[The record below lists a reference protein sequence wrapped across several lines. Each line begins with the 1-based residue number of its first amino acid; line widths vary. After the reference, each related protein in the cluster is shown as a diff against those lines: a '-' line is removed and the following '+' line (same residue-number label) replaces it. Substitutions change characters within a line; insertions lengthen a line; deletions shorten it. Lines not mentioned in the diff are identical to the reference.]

1 MGILLATN
9 CPVIIDE
16 KFVNNSWQLYV
27 NYSYF
32 CPFKT
37 MLMTAVDFF
46 NIICSIPKTLRFNFH
61 YFPLKTALKLPVV
74 VSHRTY
80 LRELHG
86 KVELPEKVERAMVK
100 IGFGDVGHYDRKRSR
115 GIWQVSGTVSFGG
128 KTSIGHGSKLSVRGD
143 LKLGADFNMTAE
155 STIVCAKE
163 ISFGDDC
170 LVAWDVLVMDT
181 DEHPLYNR
189 RETWDSSPVPSL
201 EVPSPVSN
209 NTENERINPDKP
221 ILVGNHVWIGC
232 KCVLLKGAA
241 VPDNTV
247 LAAGTLLTSTF
258 AGEHQVI
265 GGNPPSVLKQDVR
278 WEH

>member
-1 MGILLATN
+1 M
-9 CPVIIDE
+9 P
-16 KFVNNSWQLYV
+16 
-27 NYSYF
+27 
-32 CPFKT
+32 
-37 MLMTAVDFF
+37 MTAFDFF
-46 NIICSIPKTLRFNFH
+46 NILCSIPKTLRFNLH

-128 KTSIGHGSKLSVRGD
+128 KASIGHGSKISVRGD
-143 LKLGADFNMTAE
+143 LHLGDGFNMTAE

-163 ISFGDDC
+163 IRFGDDC
-170 LVAWDVLVMDT
+170 LLSWDILVMDT
-181 DEHPLYNR
+181 DEHPLYNK
-189 RETWDSSPVPSL
+189 D
-201 EVPSPVSN
+201 
-209 NTENERINPDKP
+209 NERINPDKA
-221 ILVGNHVWIGC
+221 IQVGDHVWIGC
-232 KCVLLKGAA
+232 KCVLLKGAV

-247 LAAGTLLTSTF
+247 VAAGTLLTSSF
-258 AGEHQVI
+258 SGEHQVI
-265 GGNPPSVLKQDVR
+265 GGNPPTALKHDIR